1 LQMNEFAH
9 LDPRL
14 NEFLRSQGIVEPT
27 EPQRKAIPAILS
39 SEHLLLVA
47 PTGIGKTEAA
57 MLPILTL
64 LAKEKG
70 PGIKCLYVTPLRA
83 LNRDLLK
90 RLKEMGNSVGVK
102 VAVRHGDTPQ
112 SERTAQSKSPP
123 DVMITTPETLQLLFT
138 GRNLRRHL
146 ANVRHVVI
154 DEIHE
159 LAEDERGAQLAVGL
173 ERLVGIA
180 GEFQRIGLSATV
192 GSVNE
197 VSGFL
202 AGMGRDVVDL
212 KVSAAKEMVISVESP
227 QVGHDDKTLATRLQ
241 TDEKHV
247 AAMRRCRELIDG
259 HNSTLFFVNTRDYA
273 EALGVR
279 YHLWDEAF
287 SVGVHHGSLSK
298 EIRVQMEDDFKEQ
311 RLKALICTSSLE
323 LGIDVGSADFTIQF
337 NSPRQVTRLIQR
349 VGRAGHRHYETST
362 GSVITTTPAETAES
376 LVIARRAMLEELE
389 RYRIRQN
396 PLGVLANQ
404 LVAMTLTEP
413 KVDKDWAYSTIKR
426 SYPFRSLL
434 RADFDEV
441 LRLLGELHILWND
454 ETVFRKKT
462 NGMRHFFDNISMIPD
477 ERTYMIREVSSRR
490 VIGTLDESFVA
501 SYAEPYAT
509 FVARGRT
516 WRVIEVGE
524 DEVMVEQVREIGATP
539 SWIGEEIPVPYEVAQ
554 EVGAMRRLLPMD
566 IYPADGTT
574 KKEVVDWIAR
584 QKDLPVPTDKL
595 VTVEQGDGVIVI
607 NCCFGSRVNET
618 LAKLIT
624 TLLAA
629 RFGESIGVHTE
640 PYSIVLE
647 VPRGLRVDDVL
658 RTIKETDT
666 AGLHQLM
673 RLIVRNSSDLRWQF
687 VHVAKKFGA
696 VRKDA
701 DYKMLN
707 VSKLIDVFEHSPIF
721 EEAVSK
727 TLWENMDVE
736 GTAAVLKRIQE
747 GTIELRTGKLSP
759 MGTEAIGDRRE
770 LVQPQRAD
778 KTVLLALRDRL
789 ASEDIVLVCMNC
801 RSQRRTT
808 VGALP
813 DRVKCA
819 KCGGVLVAALQPY
832 AKKDLEVLRKG
843 ASDEEGRRALK
854 RIYKNANLV
863 MAHGRKAALAMVG
876 RGVGADT
883 AARILARYHLEDDE
897 FLRDILAAEITYA
910 RTKRFWD

>member
-1 LQMNEFAH
+1 MNEFAH

-14 NEFLRSQGIVEPT
+14 NEFLRGQGIVEPT

-227 QVGHDDKTLATRLQ
+227 QVGQDDKALATRLQ

-247 AAMRRCRELIDG
+247 AAMRRCRELIEG

-298 EIRVQMEDDFKEQ
+298 DIRVQMEDDFKEE

-434 RADFDEV
+434 KADFDEV
-441 LRLLGELHILWND
+441 LRLLAELHILWND
-454 ETVFRKKT
+454 ETTFKKKT

-477 ERTYMIREVSSRR
+477 ERTYRIREVSSRR

-566 IYPADGTT
+566 LYPADGTT
-574 KKEVVDWIAR
+574 KKEVVDWVAR

-707 VSKLIDVFEHSPIF
+707 VSKLIDVFERSPIF

-747 GTIELRTGKLSP
+747 GTVELRAGKLSP
-759 MGTEAIGDRRE
+759 MGAEAIGDRRD

-832 AKKDLEVLRKG
+832 AKKDFDVLRKG

-863 MAHGRKAALAMVG
+863 MAHGRKAAVAMVG

>member
-1 LQMNEFAH
+1 MNEFAH

-477 ERTYMIREVSSRR
+477 ERTYRIREVSSRR

-566 IYPADGTT
+566 LYPADGTT

-832 AKKDLEVLRKG
+832 AKKDLRG
-843 ASDEEGRRALK
+843 PAEGRL
-854 RIYKNANLV
+854 
-863 MAHGRKAALAMVG
+863 G
-876 RGVGADT
+876 
-883 AARILARYHLEDDE
+883 
-897 FLRDILAAEITYA
+897 
-910 RTKRFWD
+910 

>member
-1 LQMNEFAH
+1 MNEFAH

-14 NEFLRSQGIVEPT
+14 NEFLRGQGIVEPT

-227 QVGHDDKTLATRLQ
+227 QVGQDDKALATRLQ

-247 AAMRRCRELIDG
+247 AAMRRCRELIEG

-298 EIRVQMEDDFKEQ
+298 DIRVQMEDDFKEE

-434 RADFDEV
+434 KADFDEV
-441 LRLLGELHILWND
+441 LRLLAELHILWND
-454 ETVFRKKT
+454 ETTFKKKT

-477 ERTYMIREVSSRR
+477 ERTYRIREVSSRR

-566 IYPADGTT
+566 LYPADGTT
-574 KKEVVDWIAR
+574 KKEVVDWVAR

-707 VSKLIDVFEHSPIF
+707 VSKLIDVFERSPIF

-747 GTIELRTGKLSP
+747 GTVELRTGKLSP
-759 MGTEAIGDRRE
+759 MGAEAIGDRRD

-832 AKKDLEVLRKG
+832 AKKDFDVLRKG

-863 MAHGRKAALAMVG
+863 MAHGRKAAVAMVG

>member
-1 LQMNEFAH
+1 MNEFAH

-14 NEFLRSQGIVEPT
+14 NEFLRGQGIVEPT

-227 QVGHDDKTLATRLQ
+227 QVGQDDKALATRLQ

-247 AAMRRCRELIDG
+247 AAMRRCRELIEG

-298 EIRVQMEDDFKEQ
+298 DIRVQMEDDFKEE

-434 RADFDEV
+434 KADFDEV
-441 LRLLGELHILWND
+441 LRLLAELHILWND
-454 ETVFRKKT
+454 ETTFRKKT

-477 ERTYMIREVSSRR
+477 ERTYRIREVSSRR

-566 IYPADGTT
+566 LYPADGTT
-574 KKEVVDWIAR
+574 KKEVVDWVAR

-707 VSKLIDVFEHSPIF
+707 VSKLIDVFERSPIF

-747 GTIELRTGKLSP
+747 GTVELRAGKLSP
-759 MGTEAIGDRRE
+759 MGAEAIGDRRD

-832 AKKDLEVLRKG
+832 AKKDFDVLRKG

-863 MAHGRKAALAMVG
+863 MAHGRKAAVAMVG

>member
-1 LQMNEFAH
+1 MNEFAH

-14 NEFLRSQGIVEPT
+14 NEFLRGQGIVEPT

-227 QVGHDDKTLATRLQ
+227 QVGQDDKALATRLQ

-247 AAMRRCRELIDG
+247 AAMRRCRELIEG

-298 EIRVQMEDDFKEQ
+298 DIRVQMEDDFKEE

-434 RADFDEV
+434 KADFDEV
-441 LRLLGELHILWND
+441 LRLLAELHILWND
-454 ETVFRKKT
+454 ETTFKKKT

-477 ERTYMIREVSSRR
+477 ERTYRIREVSSRR

-574 KKEVVDWIAR
+574 KKEVVDWVAR

-707 VSKLIDVFEHSPIF
+707 VSKLIDVFERSPIF

-747 GTIELRTGKLSP
+747 GTVELRAGKLSP
-759 MGTEAIGDRRE
+759 MGAEAIGDRRD

-832 AKKDLEVLRKG
+832 AKKDFDVLRKG

-863 MAHGRKAALAMVG
+863 MAHGRKAAVAMVG

>member
-1 LQMNEFAH
+1 MNEFAH

-14 NEFLRSQGIVEPT
+14 NEFLRGQGIVEPT

-90 RLKEMGNSVGVK
+90 RLKEMGNTVGVK

-192 GSVNE
+192 GSINE

-212 KVSAAKEMVISVESP
+212 KVSAAKEMAISVESP
-227 QVGHDDKTLATRLQ
+227 RIGDDDKALATRLQ

-247 AAMRRCRELIDG
+247 AAMRRCRGLIDG

-279 YHLWDEAF
+279 YHLWDEDF
-287 SVGVHHGSLSK
+287 SIGVHHGSLSK
-298 EIRVQMEDDFKEQ
+298 DIRVQMEDDFKEQ

-349 VGRAGHRHYETST
+349 IGRAGHKHYETST
-362 GSVITTTPAETAES
+362 GIVITTTPAETAES

-413 KVDKDWAYSTIKR
+413 KVDKDWAYSVIRR

-434 RADFDEV
+434 KADFDEV
-441 LRLLGELHILWND
+441 LRLLAELHILWND
-454 ETVFRKKT
+454 EMTFRKKT

-477 ERTYMIREVSSRR
+477 ERTYRIREVSSRK

-516 WRVIEVGE
+516 WRVIEVSE

-566 IYPADGTT
+566 LYPADETT
-574 KKEVVDWIAR
+574 KKEVVDWVAR
-584 QKDLPVPTDKL
+584 QKDLPLPTDKL

-666 AGLHQLM
+666 TGLHQLM

-736 GTAAVLKRIQE
+736 GTTAVLKRIQE

-759 MGTEAIGDRRE
+759 MGAEAIGDRRE

-813 DRVKCA
+813 ERVKCA

-832 AKKDLEVLRKG
+832 AKKDFDVLRKG

-863 MAHGRKAALAMVG
+863 MAHGRKAAIAMVG

>member
-1 LQMNEFAH
+1 MNEFAH

-14 NEFLRSQGIVEPT
+14 NEFLRGQGIVEPT

-227 QVGHDDKTLATRLQ
+227 QVGQDDKALATRLQ

-247 AAMRRCRELIDG
+247 AAMRRCRELIEG

-298 EIRVQMEDDFKEQ
+298 DIRVQMEDDFKEE

-323 LGIDVGSADFTIQF
+323 LGIDISSADFTIQF

-349 VGRAGHRHYETST
+349 VGRAGHKHYETST

-413 KVDKDWAYSTIKR
+413 KVDQDWAYSTIKR

-434 RADFDEV
+434 KADFDEV
-441 LRLLGELHILWND
+441 LRLLAELHILWND
-454 ETVFRKKT
+454 ETTFKKKT

-477 ERTYMIREVSSRR
+477 ERTYRIREVSSRR

-574 KKEVVDWIAR
+574 KKEVVDWVAR

-707 VSKLIDVFEHSPIF
+707 VSKLIDVFERSPIF

-747 GTIELRTGKLSP
+747 GTVELRAGKLSP
-759 MGTEAIGDRRE
+759 MGAEAIGDRRD

-832 AKKDLEVLRKG
+832 AKKDFDVLRKG

-863 MAHGRKAALAMVG
+863 MAHGRKAAVAMVG

>member
-1 LQMNEFAH
+1 MNVFEL

-14 NEFLRSQGIVEPT
+14 NGFLKGQGILEPT
-27 EPQRKAIPAILS
+27 EPQRKAVPAVLS
-39 SEHLLLVA
+39 GEHLLLVA

-64 LAKEKG
+64 LAREGG
-70 PGIKCLYVTPLRA
+70 PGIRCLYVTPLRA

-90 RLKEMGNSVGVK
+90 RLKEMGASVGVK
-102 VAVRHGDTPQ
+102 VAVRHGDTSQ

-123 DVMITTPETLQLLFT
+123 DVMITTPETLQVLFT

-154 DEIHE
+154 DEVHE

-173 ERLVGIA
+173 ERLASIA
-180 GEFQRIGLSATV
+180 GEFQRVGLSATV
-192 GSVNE
+192 GSVDE

-202 AGMGRDVVDL
+202 GGSGRKVTDL
-212 KVSAAKEMVISVESP
+212 KVSAAKEMAISVESP
-227 QVGHDDKTLATRLQ
+227 QAAEGDKALATRLQ

-247 AAMRRCRELIDG
+247 AAMRRCRDLVDS
-259 HNSTLFFVNTRDYA
+259 HASTLFFVNTRDYA

-279 YHLWDEAF
+279 YHLWDEEF

-362 GSVITTTPAETAES
+362 GSIITTTPAETAES

-389 RYRIRQN
+389 RYRIREN

-413 KVDKDWAYSTIKR
+413 KVDKEWAYSVIRR
-426 SYPFRSLL
+426 SYPFRGLL

-441 LRLLGELHILWND
+441 LRLLAELHILWND
-454 ETVFRKKT
+454 ETTFRKKT
-462 NGMRHFFDNISMIPD
+462 SGMRHFFDNISMIPD
-477 ERTYMIREVSSRR
+477 ERTYRIREVSSRK

-524 DEVMVEQVREIGATP
+524 DEVIVEQVREIGATP

-566 IYPADGTT
+566 LYPADPAT
-574 KKEVVDWIAR
+574 KEEVVEWVSR
-584 QKDLPVPTDKL
+584 QKGLPVPTDKL

-658 RTIKETDT
+658 KTLRETDT
-666 AGLHQLM
+666 SGLHQLM

-687 VHVAKKFGA
+687 IHVAKKFGA

-707 VSKLIDVFEHSPIF
+707 VSKIIDVFEHSPIF
-721 EEAVSK
+721 DEAVSK

-736 GTAAVLKRIQE
+736 GAATVLRRIQD
-747 GTIELRTGKLSP
+747 GTIELVAGKISP

-778 KTVLLALRDRL
+778 RTVLLALKERL
-789 ASEDIVLVCMNC
+789 LSEDVVTVCMNC
-801 RSQRRTT
+801 RSQRKTT
-808 VGALP
+808 VGSLP
-813 DRVKCA
+813 ERIKCS
-819 KCGGVLVAALQPY
+819 KCGGVLVAAIQPY
-832 AKKDLEVLRKG
+832 AKKDFEVLRRG

-863 MAHGRKAALAMVG
+863 MAHGRKAAIAMVG

-883 AARILARYHLEDDE
+883 AARILARYHLEEDE

>member
-1 LQMNEFAH
+1 MTEFAQ

-173 ERLVGIA
+173 ERLAGIA

-227 QVGHDDKTLATRLQ
+227 QVGHDDKALATRLQ

-298 EIRVQMEDDFKEQ
+298 DIRVQMEDDFKEQ

-441 LRLLGELHILWND
+441 LRLLAELHILWND
-454 ETVFRKKT
+454 EATFRKKT

-477 ERTYMIREVSSRR
+477 ERTYRIREVSSRR

-566 IYPADGTT
+566 LYPADGTT
-574 KKEVVDWIAR
+574 KKEVVDWVAR

-707 VSKLIDVFEHSPIF
+707 VSKMIDVFERSPIF

-759 MGTEAIGDRRE
+759 MGAEAIGDRRE

-808 VGALP
+808 VGALHE
-813 DRVKCA
+813 RVKCA

-832 AKKDLEVLRKG
+832 AKKDFDVLRKG

-863 MAHGRKAALAMVG
+863 MAHGRKAAIAMVG

>member
-1 LQMNEFAH
+1 MNEFAH

-14 NEFLRSQGIVEPT
+14 NEFLRGQGIVEPT

-227 QVGHDDKTLATRLQ
+227 QVGQDDKALATRLQ

-247 AAMRRCRELIDG
+247 AAMRRCRELIEG

-298 EIRVQMEDDFKEQ
+298 DIRVQMEDDFKEE

-434 RADFDEV
+434 KADFDEV
-441 LRLLGELHILWND
+441 LRLLAELHILWND
-454 ETVFRKKT
+454 ETTFKKKT

-477 ERTYMIREVSSRR
+477 ERTYRIREVSSRR

-574 KKEVVDWIAR
+574 KKEVVDWVAR

-707 VSKLIDVFEHSPIF
+707 VSRLIDVFERSPIF

-747 GTIELRTGKLSP
+747 GTVELRAGKLSP
-759 MGTEAIGDRRE
+759 MGAEAIGDRRD

-832 AKKDLEVLRKG
+832 AKKDFDVLRKG

-863 MAHGRKAALAMVG
+863 MAHGRKAAVAMVG

>member
-1 LQMNEFAH
+1 MSEFE
-9 LDPRL
+9 LL
-14 NEFLRSQGIVEPT
+14 NPKLREFMVGQGIVEPT
-27 EPQRKAIPAILS
+27 DPQRKAIPAILS
-39 SEHLLLVA
+39 GGHLLLVA

-57 MLPILTL
+57 MLPIMTL
-64 LAKEKG
+64 LAKEQG
-70 PGIKCLYVTPLRA
+70 PGIKCIYVTPLRA

-90 RLKEMGNSVGVK
+90 RLKDLGASVGVK

-123 DVMITTPETLQLLFT
+123 DVMITTPETLQVLFT
-138 GRNLRRHL
+138 GRNLRKHL
-146 ANVRHVVI
+146 ENVRHVVI
-154 DEIHE
+154 DEVHE
-159 LAEDERGAQLAVGL
+159 LAEDERGAQLSVGL
-173 ERLVGIA
+173 ERLTTLA

-192 GSVNE
+192 GSVDE

-202 AGMGRDVVDL
+202 AGTGRDVTAL
-212 KVSAAKEMVISVESP
+212 KVSAAKEMAISVESP
-227 QVGHDDKTLATRLQ
+227 QVAEGDKQLATRLQ

-247 AAMRRCRELIDG
+247 AAMRRCRDLVEG
-259 HNSTLFFVNTRDYA
+259 HSSTLFFVNTRDYA

-279 YHLWDEAF
+279 YHQWDEGF

-362 GSVITTTPAETAES
+362 GGIITTAPSETAES

-389 RYRIRQN
+389 RYRIREN
-396 PLGVLANQ
+396 PLWVLANQ
-404 LVAMTLTEP
+404 LVAMTLAQP
-413 KVDKDWAYSTIKR
+413 RVDKDWAYSVVR
-426 SYPFRSLL
+426 RAYPFRSLP
-434 RADFDEV
+434 RADFDDV
-441 LRLLGELHILWND
+441 LRLLAELHIVWDD
-454 ETVFRKKT
+454 EEAFRRKT

-477 ERTYMIREVSSRR
+477 ERTYRIREVSSRR

-524 DEVMVEQVREIGATP
+524 DEVIVEQVREIGATP

-554 EVGAMRRLLPMD
+554 EVGAMRRLLPMEM
-566 IYPADGTT
+566 YPADEPT
-574 KKEVVDWIAR
+574 KKEIVDWVAR
-584 QKDLPVPTDKL
+584 QGDLTTPTDKL
-595 VTVEQGDGVIVI
+595 VTVERGEGVIVI

-647 VPRGLRVDDVL
+647 VPRGVTVDDVVK
-658 RTIKETDT
+658 TIRETDVS
-666 AGLHQLM
+666 GLHQLM
-673 RLIVRNSSDLRWQF
+673 RLIVRSSSDLRWQF

-721 EEAVSK
+721 DEAVSK
-727 TLWENMDVE
+727 TLWENMDVD
-736 GTAAVLKRIQE
+736 GAATVLKRIQD
-747 GTIELRTGKLSP
+747 GSIELVAGKLSP
-759 MGTEAIGDRRE
+759 IGMEAIGDRRE

-789 ASEDIVLVCMNC
+789 ASEDVVMVCMNC

-813 DRVKCA
+813 DRVRCA
-819 KCGGVLVAALQPY
+819 KCDGVLVAAIQPY
-832 AKKDLEVLRKG
+832 AKKDFDVLRRG

-863 MAHGRKAALAMVG
+863 MAHGRKAVMAMVG

-883 AARILARYHLEDDE
+883 AARILARYHLEEDE